1 MGTLGFWR
9 LAQADPDWIAA
20 VDPDGT
26 PHRAGDLLARADRL
40 VHALRVLGMETGD
53 GLCGL
58 VPNGSDGL
66 VLYLAALQAGWY
78 YTPVNWHLTGP
89 EIGHIVADSEAR
101 AFFVH
106 ERFAAEGTRGAAAS
120 GIDPSRVFALGDV
133 PGRAR
138 SPTWSPGIP
147 PPPRPAVRR
156 APPCTTPPAPPAGP
170 RASAGR

>member
-26 PHRAGDLLARADRL
+26 EHRAGDLLARANRL
-40 VHALRVLGMETGD
+40 VHGLRELGLKAGD

-78 YTPVNWHLTGP
+78 YTPINWHLTGP
-89 EIGHIVADSEAR
+89 EIGYIVADSEAQ
-101 AFFVH
+101 AFFID
-106 ERFAAEGTRGAAAS
+106 ERYAQEGLRGVTES
-120 GIDPSRVFALGDV
+120 GIPRSESSRS
-133 PGRAR
+133 GRWR
-138 SPTWSPGIP
+138 G
-147 PPPRPAVRR
+147 
-156 APPCTTPPAPPAGP
+156 
-170 RASAGR
+170 